1 VRILVVGAGGRE
13 HALCRSLAHNPA
25 VDRIYAAPGNAGM
38 REFATVEHLSV
49 GDIPGIAE
57 FAERES
63 LDLTVVGPEMPLVAG
78 LADELIDRGLPV
90 FGPTRDAAM
99 IEGSKTWARELC
111 ARHGIPGPLFGGF
124 TDPAEAF
131 AFLDRLEPPY
141 VVKADGLAAGKGV
154 TIAGTRAEA
163 EQAIRDSLVARV
175 FGDAGSRVVLEE
187 CLTGVEVS
195 AFAMT
200 DGKTVLPLTMAQDY
214 KRAMDGDEG
223 PNTGGMG
230 AYCPLPF
237 VDEAMT
243 RRIDEEILG
252 PTIAAMEDEGVRY
265 QGVLY
270 AGLMLTADGPKVLEF
285 NARFGDPETQVV
297 LPRLESSLCEL
308 MLACVEGNLA
318 PYRVTWKPEARV
330 GVVMVSQ
337 GYPAAHDSGREI
349 HGLQDVRSL
358 PDVEVYHSGTALRDG
373 RVVTA
378 GGRVLTVSAGGPTL
392 EEARGRAYEAI
403 DRIGFEGAAYRT
415 DIAAAIP
422 RGQM

>member
-1 VRILVVGAGGRE
+1 
-13 HALCRSLAHNPA
+13 
-25 VDRIYAAPGNAGM
+25 
-38 REFATVEHLSV
+38 
-49 GDIPGIAE
+49 
-57 FAERES
+57 
-63 LDLTVVGPEMPLVAG
+63 
-78 LADELIDRGLPV
+78 
-90 FGPTRDAAM
+90 M

-111 ARHGIPGPLFGGF
+111 ARHGIPGPVFGGF

-163 EQAIRDSLVARV
+163 ERAIRDSLVARV

-230 AYCPLPF
+230 AYSPLPF
-237 VDEAMT
+237 VDEAMK
-243 RRIDEEILG
+243 RRIDEEDPRPDDRGDGGRGRPIPGRALRGPDDHRRRAQGPRVQRPLG
-252 PTIAAMEDEGVRY
+252 RPRD
-265 QGVLY
+265 
-270 AGLMLTADGPKVLEF
+270 AGDASQ
-285 NARFGDPETQVV
+285 ARI
-297 LPRLESSLCEL
+297 EL
-308 MLACVEGNLA
+308 GRAQTLACVEGNLA
-318 PYRVTWKPEARV
+318 PYRVTWQPEARV

-337 GYPAAHDSGREI
+337 GYPGAHDSGKEI
-349 HGLQDVRSL
+349 HGLQDARSL

-378 GGRVLTVSAGGPTL
+378 GGRPHRQRGRPDAGGGARRAPTRRSTGSGSPRGPRT
-392 EEARGRAYEAI
+392 ERTSRRRSRGGRCERRPDGRPARGGHPGGHQQPPSSYAAGGS
-403 DRIGFEGAAYRT
+403 DPGALRRPVRVAGHV
-415 DIAAAIP
+415 APSQP
-422 RGQM
+422 RQQY

>member
-1 VRILVVGAGGRE
+1 MRVLVVGAGARE
-13 HALCRSLAHNPA
+13 HALCSSLARNPV

-38 REFATVEHLSV
+38 REYATLEHLSV

-57 FAERES
+57 FCERES
-63 LDLTVVGPEMPLVAG
+63 IDLTVVGPEMPLVAG
-78 LADELIDRGLPV
+78 LADELLDRGLPV

-111 ARHGIPGPLFGGF
+111 QRHGIPGPVFGAF
-124 TDPAEAF
+124 TEPTEAV
-131 AFLDRLEPPY
+131 AFLDRLEAPY

-154 TIAGTRAEA
+154 TIAETRADA
-163 EQAIRDSLVARV
+163 VKAIEDCLVARV
-175 FGDAGSRVVLEE
+175 FGDSGARVVLEE
-187 CLTGVEVS
+187 HLSGIEVS

-214 KRAMDGDEG
+214 KRALDGDQG

-230 AYCPLPF
+230 AYSPLPF
-237 VDEAMT
+237 VDEALAQ
-243 RRIDEEILG
+243 RIEDDVLRA
-252 PTIAAMEDEGVRY
+252 TIAAMEEEGIRY

-297 LPRLESSLCEL
+297 VPRLESNLGEL

-318 PYRVTWKPEARV
+318 PYRITWKPEARV
-330 GVVMVSQ
+330 GVVMASG
-337 GYPAAHDSGREI
+337 GYP
-349 HGLQDVRSL
+349 GLHENGKPIDGLSEAGAL
-358 PDVEVYHSGTALRDG
+358 PGVEVFHSGTAVRDG

-392 EEARGRAYEAI
+392 EEARDRAYEAARMI
-403 DRIGFEGAAYRT
+403 AFDGAAYRT
-415 DIAAAIP
+415 DIAAEIP
-422 RGQM
+422 RGTM

>member
-1 VRILVVGAGGRE
+1 
-13 HALCRSLAHNPA
+13 LCRALARNPV

-38 REFATVEHLSV
+38 REYATVEHLSV

-63 LDLTVVGPEMPLVAG
+63 IDLTVVGPEMPLVAG

-111 ARHGIPGPLFGGF
+111 ERHGIPGPVFGGF
-124 TDPAEAF
+124 TDLSEAL

-154 TIAGTRAEA
+154 TIAETRPEA
-163 EQAIRDSLVARV
+163 EKAIRDCLVDKV
-175 FGDAGSRVVLEE
+175 FGDSGSRVVLEE

-214 KRAMDGDEG
+214 KRALDGDAG

-230 AYCPLPF
+230 AYSPLPF
-237 VDEAMT
+237 VDEAMA
-243 RRIDEEILG
+243 RRIDDEILWA
-252 PTIAAMEDEGVRY
+252 TVAAMEDEGVRY

-270 AGLMLTADGPKVLEF
+270 AGLMLTAGGPRVLEF
-285 NARFGDPETQVV
+285 NARFGDPYTKVV
-297 LPRLESSLCEL
+297 LPRLESSL
-308 MLACVEGNLA
+308 V
-318 PYRVTWKPEARV
+318 
-330 GVVMVSQ
+330 
-337 GYPAAHDSGREI
+337 
-349 HGLQDVRSL
+349 
-358 PDVEVYHSGTALRDG
+358 
-373 RVVTA
+373 
-378 GGRVLTVSAGGPTL
+378 
-392 EEARGRAYEAI
+392 
-403 DRIGFEGAAYRT
+403 
-415 DIAAAIP
+415 
-422 RGQM
+422 